1 MSDINQHISI
11 QKNVSTNDDLDY
23 SFLRKKGQEYIE
35 QLSSQIWTDYN
46 EHDPGITI
54 LEMLSYAITDLGM
67 RINMPI
73 ENILAPENE
82 TSQKIEEQFFKAS
95 EILPSKPV
103 TELDYRKLFIDI
115 EGVKNCWL
123 KPYKKT
129 VYVDCQHDKLSYNS
143 KSFEST
149 HKDFKKEFLL
159 QGLYSV
165 IVDYT
170 DEDVS
175 ADQIK
180 EIEQEITKRFHANRN
195 LCEDLV
201 EISKVDTYPVS
212 VCANVDLYPEVD
224 EEMVHAKIL
233 RAIDNYFSP
242 SVMFYSL
249 RQMFDKGYTTDQIFE
264 GPVLNH
270 GFIDPNE
277 LKAAGLRTEVRLS
290 DIMQLIMNIEGVKN
304 IKDISINDCSDPLNE
319 NDSWLICIEK
329 GKKPVRCPDSAFSY
343 FKGVLPVNV
352 NQKKVD
358 EYIAEMEAAELA
370 EQDLAKTGM
379 DIEIPQGVYLQ
390 TSETTTIQNDFPD
403 TYGIGQ
409 TGLPS
414 RVAAARKSQA
424 KQLKGYLL
432 FFDQLLASYF
442 AHLGKVKDLL
452 SVDNQLQRTYFTQA
466 VKDIKGFDELVKNY
480 PENNP
485 ETLTEILFKDLDN
498 PVERKN
504 KLLDHL
510 LARFA
515 EKFSDFAFLMKEL
528 YGSFADEAV
537 LFSKESFLKDYPVTS
552 SQRGCGFNYN
562 LPEEDLWNTTN
573 VSGVQKRI
581 ARLTGMKN
589 FDRRNLSD
597 SFVEI
602 YDPDDSDSTEVY
614 RWRIRNNEG
623 EIILSATEN
632 YPTRSLAQK
641 ELYLAVVKII
651 ETSTE
656 TINEAF
662 KSVINDEDEVGN
674 FEIQISE
681 TGKYSF
687 DVINL
692 EAPANSTD
700 RIIARQFSY
709 YETQEELEQAIL
721 DIIDFMAKDF
731 TEEGM
736 FLVEHILL
744 RPDVIQTDI
753 PLKDFMPIC
762 TDNCESCE
770 PVDPYSYRVTVV
782 LPGWTYR
789 FVNPDF
795 RAFME
800 DLIRKEL
807 PAHVL
812 ARICWIGYRVN
823 QVPDN
828 ENEMLSFESAYKD
841 FLFLKTTSGQ
851 EHDEIELTE
860 KTNDF
865 IEILNE
871 LNSVYPSGRLI
882 DCDDEDEELE
892 GKIILG
898 RTNIGNL

>member
-1 MSDINQHISI
+1 MSDLNQHISI
-11 QKNVSTNDDLDY
+11 PKNVSTNDDLDY

-54 LEMLSYAITDLGM
+54 LEMLCYAITDLGM
-67 RINMPI
+67 RMDMPI
-73 ENILAPENE
+73 ENILAPEDK
-82 TSQKIEEQFFKAS
+82 TAQKIEDQFFKAS
-95 EILPSKPV
+95 EILSSKPV
-103 TELDYRKLFIDI
+103 NEPDYRKLFIDI
-115 EGVKNCWL
+115 KGVKNCWL
-123 KPYKKT
+123 KPYEKT
-129 VYVDCQHDKLSYNS
+129 VYVDCKHDKLSYDPA
-143 KSFEST
+143 SFEST
-149 HKDFKKEFLL
+149 HEDFKKEFNLK
-159 QGLYSV
+159 GLYSI
-165 IVDYT
+165 IVDY
-170 DEDVS
+170 DDDDVS
-175 ADQIK
+175 QEQIDV
-180 EIEQEITKRFHANRN
+180 IEEEITKRFRANRN
-195 LCEDLV
+195 LCEDLI

-212 VCANVDLYPEVD
+212 VCASVDLYPEVD
-224 EEMVHAKIL
+224 EEWVHANIL

-249 RQMFDKGYTTDQIFE
+249 KQMIDKGYTTNQIFE
-264 GPVLNH
+264 GPVLDH
-270 GFIDPNE
+270 GFVDPKE

-304 IKDISINDCSDPLNE
+304 IKDISMNDCTDPQNE
-319 NDSWLICIEK
+319 TDSWLICIK
-329 GKKPVRCPDSAFSY
+329 DGKKPVRCPDSAFSY
-343 FKGVLPVNV
+343 FKSVLPVNI
-352 NQKKVD
+352 NQKKVKQ
-358 EYIAEMEAAELA
+358 YLVEMEAEDNAKQELA
-370 EQDLAKTGM
+370 KVGM
-379 DIEIPQGVYLQ
+379 EIEIPEGVYLQ

-414 RVAAARKSQA
+414 RVSTARKSQA

-452 SVDNQLQRTYFTQA
+452 SVDNQLERTYFTQT

-480 PENNP
+480 PDDNP
-485 ETLTEILFKDLDN
+485 ETLTEKLFKDLDN

-528 YGSFADEAV
+528 YGSFANEAI
-537 LFSKESFLKDYPVTS
+537 LHSKEKFLKDYPVTS

-562 LPEEDLWNTTN
+562 LTEADLWNTSN
-573 VSGVQKRI
+573 VSGVQKRV

-602 YDPDDSDSTEVY
+602 YDPNEADSVEVF
-614 RWRIRNNEG
+614 RWRIRNNG
-623 EIILSATEN
+623 GDIILTATED
-632 YPTRSLAQK
+632 YPNRSLAQK

-651 ETSTE
+651 ETLPE
-656 TINEAF
+656 TVEEAF
-662 KSVINDEDEVGN
+662 QTTVNDGDEIGN
-674 FEIQISE
+674 FLIRISE
-681 TGKYSF
+681 AGKYSF
-687 DVINL
+687 DIVDTDV
-692 EAPANSTD
+692 STSPEH
-700 RIIARQFSY
+700 IIARKYTLSN
-709 YETQEELEQAIL
+709 TQEELRQAIL
-721 DIIDFMAKDF
+721 EIIEFMAKDF

-744 RPDVIQTDI
+744 RPDVTRTDI
-753 PLKDFMPIC
+753 PLEDFMPVC
-762 TDNCESCE
+762 TNNCESCE
-770 PVDPYSYRVTVV
+770 PVDPYSYRVTIV

-789 FVNPDF
+789 FANPDF

-800 DLIRKEL
+800 DLIRREL

-823 QVPDN
+823 QVPDT
-828 ENEMLSFESAYKD
+828 ENEMLLFESAYKD
-841 FLFLKTTSGQ
+841 FLFSRKTGSGQ
-851 EHDEIELTE
+851 EQDETKL
-860 KTNDF
+860 KRF
-865 IEILNE
+865 IEILSE
-871 LNSVYPSGRLI
+871 LNTIYPSGKLI
-882 DCDDEDEELE
+882 DCDDEDDELE
-892 GKIILG
+892 GRIILG